1 MTKVV
6 TKFNLIFCE
15 EKCDVVARF
24 CCDNCCDKIH
34 FDFCEREKCDVVR
47 QSNDFISGN
56 DGAIKNYGI

>member
-1 MTKVV
+1 M
-6 TKFNLIFCE
+6 LWQ
-15 EKCDVVARF
+15 DF